1 MAVIIYDPGNNQLF
15 TSWMARS
22 VRPAN
27 TQQGLE
33 RGHTELMAS
42 MTLRYMGPVLVH
54 LNMQQQSSEHVK
66 ENQHACIQTP

>member
-1 MAVIIYDPGNNQLF
+1 
-15 TSWMARS
+15 MARS